1 MKRWFTFAA
10 LLVLPSF
17 TAQAHWASPGYLELK
32 QSDEYTYAILWK
44 IPLQAGKPM
53 AISPALPDGCIEQT
67 PIKSI
72 NTAAA
77 VVQRWVARCEYG
89 LTGKSIV
96 IDGLTATLTDV
107 LARVNRLDGSVQT
120 VRLTGSEPFFVVTDS
135 QDWLDV
141 SRTYLALGFHHIL
154 AGTDHLLFVAALLI
168 IVAGWRRLI
177 ATITAFTI
185 AHSIT
190 LAMATLGWLHLPFQP
205 IEAVIALSIVFLAV
219 EIVRHNRSIHLNTAP
234 GVSLTYKWPW
244 VVAFTFGL
252 LHGFGFAGALIEV
265 GLPQNAIPLAL
276 LFFNIGVEL
285 GQLMF
290 VGAFL
295 LLTAVAG
302 RLSMPRTKWIEVPA
316 AYAIGAV
323 AAYWTTQRV
332 IGFWAYQI

>member
-10 LLVLPSF
+10 LVALPIF
-17 TAQAHWASPGYLELK
+17 TAQAHWASPGYLELQ
-32 QSDEYTYAILWK
+32 QSDEYTYSILWK
-44 IPLQAGKPM
+44 KPLQAGRPM
-53 AISPALPDGCIEQT
+53 AISPALPDGCIDQT

-89 LTGKSIV
+89 LAGKSIV
-96 IDGLTATLTDV
+96 IDGLSATLTDV
-107 LARVNRLDGSVQT
+107 LARVNRLDGTVQT
-120 VRLTGSEPFFVVTDS
+120 VRLTGDEPLFVVTDS
-135 QDWLDV
+135 PDRLDV
-141 SRTYLALGFHHIL
+141 SRTYLALGFDHIL

-177 ATITAFTI
+177 ATITAFTV

-205 IEAVIALSIVFLAV
+205 IEAVIALSIVFLAA
-219 EIVRHNRSIHLNTAP
+219 EIVRHNTSLRTTTAP

-252 LHGFGFAGALIEV
+252 LHGFGFASALIDV

-276 LFFNIGVEL
+276 LFFNVGVEL

-295 LLTAVAG
+295 VLTAVAG
-302 RLSMPRTKWIEVPA
+302 RLSMTRTKWIEVPA

-323 AAYWTTQRV
+323 AAYWTTERV
-332 IGFWAYQI
+332 IGFWAYQT

>member
-1 MKRWFTFAA
+1 MDTETK
-10 LLVLPSF
+10 
-17 TAQAHWASPGYLELK
+17 
-32 QSDEYTYAILWK
+32 
-44 IPLQAGKPM
+44 
-53 AISPALPDGCIEQT
+53 C
-67 PIKSI
+67 PIKH
-72 NTAAA
+72 TAGGGTSNRDWWPD
-77 VVQRWVARCEYG
+77 QLNLDILRQHSN
-89 LTGKSIV
+89 KS
-96 IDGLTATLTDV
+96 DPMGEDFNYAEEFKSLDLDALKKDLTD
-107 LARVNRLDGSVQT
+107 LM
-120 VRLTGSEPFFVVTDS
+120 TDS

-219 EIVRHNRSIHLNTAP
+219 EIVRHNRSIRLNTAP

-252 LHGFGFAGALIEV
+252 LHGFGFASALIDV

-285 GQLMF
+285 GQLIF

-295 LLTAVAG
+295 LLTTVAG

-332 IGFWAYQI
+332 IGFWAYQT